1 MKTGH
6 FSKFPIVLALLL
18 TLRSAVKQ
26 IVAVDGMSG
35 TWELLLNSTG
45 VVAMHVALTHLNT
58 VVLYDQTSSGRS
70 AYHLPR
76 GLPCPSV
83 STDADDRKE
92 SGCWAHSMEYDV
104 ATNTIRPLSI
114 RTDTWCSSGSFLSDG
129 TLEQTGGYN
138 QGARRIRYFRPCA
151 DRNCDWNESS
161 STFLAEGRW
170 YATNQVLPD
179 GERVIIVGGLNV
191 FSYEFIPKSR
201 DDEGRL

>member
-45 VVAMHVALTHLNT
+45 VVAMHMALTHLNT

-76 GLPCPSV
+76 GLPLPFCF
-83 STDADDRKE
+83 
-92 SGCWAHSMEYDV
+92 H
-104 ATNTIRPLSI
+104 
-114 RTDTWCSSGSFLSDG
+114 
-129 TLEQTGGYN
+129 
-138 QGARRIRYFRPCA
+138 RR
-151 DRNCDWNESS
+151 
-161 STFLAEGRW
+161 
-170 YATNQVLPD
+170 
-179 GERVIIVGGLNV
+179 
-191 FSYEFIPKSR
+191 
-201 DDEGRL
+201 